1 MEITKNL
8 PLSSEEQTM
17 LDMHSFY
24 NVLSVV
30 TSLCYLIEFD
40 LGIEGVL
47 NENTKLIHKLKDGLK
62 ADFNLLK
69 TLKIIQ
75 I

>member
-40 LGIEGVL
+40 LGIESVL
-47 NENTKLIHKLKDGLK
+47 SENTKLIHNLKDGLK
-62 ADFNLLK
+62 SRFQLIKN
-69 TLKIIQ
+69 LKIIQ

>member
-1 MEITKNL
+1 M
-8 PLSSEEQTM
+8 
-17 LDMHSFY
+17 
-24 NVLSVV
+24 LSVV